1 MRRRPSVI
9 LGASGLVGQRM
20 QQRLNNHPWFE
31 LKAVGGSASTAGTP
45 LGDVT
50 WRLEETRPHLPELR
64 VADILS
70 PSFVQ
75 DMLDIGIEVAFSCL
89 PSDVAA
95 RIESSLTRA

>member
-20 QQRLNNHPWFE
+20 QQRLYNHPWFE

-45 LGDVT
+45 LSDVP

-64 VADILS
+64 VADVPT

-75 DMLDIGIEVAFSCL
+75 DMLDIGI
-89 PSDVAA
+89 
-95 RIESSLTRA
+95 